1 MTSEEYA
8 RKVQAVI
15 LSAGARA
22 MENEPIVGANAAA
35 GLYQLA
41 LGGSAAV
48 RGKGREYEA
57 DDNTQSFEKPGA
69 RAVDF
74 IAEAR
79 DEFTDAAAWITAATE
94 LSTLDRTE
102 RDRYVA
108 YIAYHLALAIDA
120 LDSWAIWERTSLD
133 MELGFIRPEDQPA

>member
-8 RKVQAVI
+8 RRVQAMI

-22 MENEPIVGANAAA
+22 MEQEPIVGANAAA

-41 LGGSAAV
+41 LGGAAAV
-48 RGKGREYEA
+48 RGKGRDYET
-57 DDNTQSFEKPGA
+57 DESTQSFERPGA

-74 IAEAR
+74 LAEGR
-79 DEFTDAAAWITAATE
+79 DEFTDAAAWLTAAAE
-94 LSTLDRTE
+94 ISALDRTE

-120 LDSWAIWERTSLD
+120 LDAWVIWERTANDLP
-133 MELGFIRPEDQPA
+133 LGFIRPEDQPA

>member
-8 RKVQAVI
+8 RRVQAVI

-41 LGGSAAV
+41 LGGAAAV
-48 RGKGREYEA
+48 RGKGREYEK

-74 IAEAR
+74 IAEGR
-79 DEFTDAAAWITAATE
+79 DEFTDAAAWLTAAAE
-94 LSTLDRTE
+94 ISVLDRQE

-108 YIAYHLALAIDA
+108 FIAYHLALAIDA
-120 LDSWAIWERTSLD
+120 LDAWSVWERTALD
-133 MELGFIRPEDQPA
+133 MRKGFIRPEDQPA